1 MPLLVLVVLSLL
13 LSLAVLLFV
22 FYHCRHQK
30 TVLLFIDAPDP
41 DNPAAACALWK
52 LVLRQRGHLHV
63 VLTGRPVNLRTAKRF
78 KEGVSISSQF
88 RRQAW
93 ETSVQDHAERLL
105 QDSAVRIATYLQ
117 KCGVPSAAFTIYN
130 GSIARKA
137 PLSDAA
143 HDWDFLFDR
152 KDLITG
158 MEEDKGE
165 MLEPEEYTALV
176 TNYNSLSGEERERS
190 FLSLLRQYPLSPLA
204 RLCSLLNRPWCGN
217 VQVFL
222 GGPATALVG
231 VFGRQS
237 YLPRKVSQFYGMFG
251 ALNPG
256 GSATLLPNQFNVAC
270 DLPAAK
276 IVFVEDLFPTV
287 EKYLVTTETCKQA
300 MLVPSA
306 NEMAEKGIN
315 PYIVKLH
322 RLWEST
328 HQKKPQP
335 LFDVLPV
342 MAAVPAYSNVFAWD
356 RKTAVV
362 ENWKQNSSDGIEIF
376 CLLDS
381 ESSNLFVSR
390 KCFNSDRETFM
401 HFLASVWK

>member
-1 MPLLVLVVLSLL
+1 MLL
-13 LSLAVLLFV
+13 LAIISVCLLIVLLFV
-22 FYHCRHQK
+22 FYHCRHKK

-52 LVLRQRGHLHV
+52 QLLKQQGHLHV
-63 VLTGRPVNLRTAKRF
+63 VLTGRPVDLRTAKRF

-88 RRQAW
+88 PRQAW
-93 ETSVQDHAERLL
+93 ETSVQEHAEQLL
-105 QDSAVRIATYLQ
+105 EDSAARIATYLQ
-117 KCGVPSAAFTIYN
+117 KCGVPSTAFTVFN
-130 GSIARKA
+130 GMIAREA

-158 MEEDKGE
+158 RKEDEGE
-165 MLEPEEYTALV
+165 ILEPEEYAVLV
-176 TNYNSLSGEERERS
+176 KRYNSLSGKEREDC
-190 FLSLLRQYPLSPLA
+190 FLSLLRRYPLTPLA
-204 RLCSLLNRPWCGN
+204 ELCSLLNRPWCGN

-222 GGPATALVG
+222 GGPATALVE
-231 VFGRQS
+231 VFGQQS
-237 YLPRKVSQFYGMFG
+237 HLPEKVSRFYGMFG

-256 GSATLLPNQFNVAC
+256 GSETLLPNQFNVAC

-276 IVFVEDLFPTV
+276 RAFVEDLFPTV
-287 EKYLVTTETCKQA
+287 DKYLVTTETSKQA
-300 MLVPSA
+300 VLMPSA
-306 NEMAEKGIN
+306 NEMAERGIN

-342 MAAVPAYSNVFAWD
+342 MAAVPAYNNVFTWV

-362 ENWKQNSSDGIEIF
+362 DAWRQDCSEGIDVF
-376 CLLDS
+376 CFLDS
-381 ESSNLFVSR
+381 ESSNLFVSG